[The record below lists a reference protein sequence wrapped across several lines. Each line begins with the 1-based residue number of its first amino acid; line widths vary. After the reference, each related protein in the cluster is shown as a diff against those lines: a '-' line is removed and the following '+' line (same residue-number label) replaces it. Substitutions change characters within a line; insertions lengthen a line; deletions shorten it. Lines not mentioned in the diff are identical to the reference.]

1 MWPYKDMTT
10 NGRTRVYTAVVEYDA
25 ESKMYV
31 ASVPGLLGAHTQAAT
46 MEELRAN
53 LKEVIELCLEEFG
66 PGEESISPF
75 VGLQQIE
82 VEV

>member
-1 MWPYKDMTT
+1 MSTDGQK
-10 NGRTRVYTAVVEYDA
+10 RIFTAVVEYDA

-31 ASVPGLLGAHTQAAT
+31 ASVPGLHGAHTQAANI
-46 MEELRAN
+46 EELRAN

-66 PGEESISPF
+66 PGEEYAPPF

-82 VEV
+82 VEA